1 MYTIVMIIVS
11 AVFVWLSV
19 RMSGHRNKDIHHL
32 DEDLVRKIVF
42 IGEIPAMTLLL
53 GGILVLLG
61 IIADKVK

>member
-19 RMSGHRNKDIHHL
+19 RMSDHRNKDIHHL